1 MTDQLT
7 TLPGLTSTD
16 VENCSVPR
24 RGPPQRQRRAW
35 KSLGEAQNNSSHK
48 ENSRT
53 QASNKVISKVISEMK
68 SSERAKSR
76 KWPLKSS
83 FWLFESFKMP
93 FYEFWTILHDL
104 VMFPNVR
111 KHLVLSQY
119 AISSRSNRPNPRKW
133 PKTSFLALW
142 IIQKCICVTFE
153 WSFTT
158 WWPCRKLEN
167 I

>member
-1 MTDQLT
+1 MTNRQT
-7 TLPGLTSTD
+7 NRPTIRSLTSAD

-24 RGPPQRQRRAW
+24 RGPPQRQRRAC

-53 QASNKVISKVISEMK
+53 QVSNKVISKVISEME
-68 SSERAKSR
+68 SSERPKSR

-104 VMFPNVR
+104 VMLPNVR

-119 AISSRSNRPNPRKW
+119 AISSRSNRPNSRKW

-142 IIQKCICVTFE
+142 IIQKRIFVIFD
-153 WSFTT
+153 WSFMTC
-158 WWPCRKLEN
+158 WRC